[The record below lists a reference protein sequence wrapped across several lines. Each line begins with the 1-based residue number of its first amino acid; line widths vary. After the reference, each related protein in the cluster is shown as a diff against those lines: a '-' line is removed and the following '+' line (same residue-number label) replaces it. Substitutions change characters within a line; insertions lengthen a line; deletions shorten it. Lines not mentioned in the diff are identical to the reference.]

1 MQVQYRVE
9 VLFNYQFSV
18 PQLLVSLGID
28 FVLSNSQVD
37 ESNKHTEDDE
47 QFSREDE
54 IMCSAL
60 EDIS

>member
-1 MQVQYRVE
+1 MP
-9 VLFNYQFSV
+9 QFV
-18 PQLLVSLGID
+18 FGVTGKID

-47 QFSREDE
+47 LFSREDE

-60 EDIS
+60 EEIS